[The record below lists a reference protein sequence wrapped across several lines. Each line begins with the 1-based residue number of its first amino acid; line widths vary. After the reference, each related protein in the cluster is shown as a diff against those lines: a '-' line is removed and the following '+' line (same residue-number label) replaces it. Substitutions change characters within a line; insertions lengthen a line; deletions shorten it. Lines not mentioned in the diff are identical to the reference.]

1 MLTTSQTP
9 TKWARALHRAS
20 AANVLIVQTDAIT
33 EGFDERLY
41 FTARSVSRSDSL
53 AHRIRVHAT
62 AEGVDVIC
70 TCEGGQKRL
79 ACQHAAQALRFSGLL
94 PDMELVELPDP
105 MPIAA

>member
-1 MLTTSQTP
+1 
-9 TKWARALHRAS
+9 LHRAS

-41 FTARSVSRSDSL
+41 FTARSVSRPDSL
-53 AHRIRVHAT
+53 AHRIRIHAT

-79 ACQHAAQALRFSGLL
+79 SCQHAAQALRYAGLL
-94 PDMELVELPDP
+94 PDMELIETTDT